1 MCLATLYITSN
12 GTNEMKY
19 SFRHSILIIIT
30 YNLLIVYKS
39 INIILGF
46 EHT

>member
-1 MCLATLYITSN
+1 MCLATLYITQA
-12 GTNEMKY
+12 TERMKY